1 MLSQT
6 CEYALRAAVCM
17 ASDPERWSSTPY
29 LAARAGIPPTYLA
42 KVLQAL
48 ATAGIVS
55 GRRGV
60 GGGYRLA
67 RPPEA
72 ISLAE
77 VAEVFGPIASLQT
90 PTHTH
95 ASGQHAQD
103 PALRDLYAMLAA
115 IASAAQDRLRQ
126 TSLAALA
133 SARETPPLE
142 IHVNPAA
149 NIVADPRDRRDDHAL
164 PANAST

>member
-17 ASDPERWSSTPY
+17 ASDPDRWASTPH
-29 LAARAGIPPTYLA
+29 LAARAGIPSTYLA

-48 ATAGIVS
+48 AAAGIVS

-67 RPPEA
+67 RSPA
-72 ISLAE
+72 SISLAE
-77 VAEVFGPIASLQT
+77 VAEVFGPIAPLQA
-90 PTHTH
+90 PIRAHS
-95 ASGQHAQD
+95 SGERAQD
-103 PALRDLYAMLAA
+103 PALRDLYDALAG
-115 IASAAQDRLRQ
+115 IAASIQVRLQQ

-133 SARETPPLE
+133 NARETPPLE
-142 IHVNPAA
+142 IHVNPAP
-149 NIVADPRDRRDDHAL
+149 NIVADQRDRRDDHAL

>member
-17 ASDPERWSSTPY
+17 ASDPDRWASTPH
-29 LAARAGIPPTYLA
+29 LAARASIPPTYLA

-48 ATAGIVS
+48 AAAGLVV

-67 RPPEA
+67 RSPES
-72 ISLAE
+72 ISLAD
-77 VAEVFGPIASLQT
+77 VARVFGPIAPVQAPARSLASGEQT
-90 PTHTH
+90 P
-95 ASGQHAQD
+95 D
-103 PALRDLYAMLAA
+103 PALRELYDALALV
-115 IASAAQDRLRQ
+115 ASSIQDRLRD
-126 TSLAALA
+126 TTLAGLAARA
-133 SARETPPLE
+133 ERPALE

-149 NIVADPRDRRDDHAL
+149 NIVADQRDRRDDHAL
-164 PANAST
+164 PANTST